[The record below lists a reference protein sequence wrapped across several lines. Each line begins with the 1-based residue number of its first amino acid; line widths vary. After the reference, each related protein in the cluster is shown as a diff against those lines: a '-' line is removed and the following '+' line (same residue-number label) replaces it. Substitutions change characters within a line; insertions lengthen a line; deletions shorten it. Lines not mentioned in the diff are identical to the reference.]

1 MKKIFALFLV
11 LVLILSSCALG
22 DPPMI
27 DDDDQGSESKDNAP
41 ESSQPA
47 NKDNAPESSQ
57 PANKDNAPETP
68 PKDGDGSSGSDD
80 PNEDGLRK
88 LTIYKIDSLADLE
101 RLKDDME
108 ADMKTFYCVSYIAQN
123 YSEEFYEENTLFVV
137 NIGWGSGTYKFGV
150 KDVSINDNSLCIY
163 VEPLNNPL
171 VVTDDYVFKCVTAT
185 VLDSEIEG
193 CTEFDARMCPYT
205 EDN

>member
-1 MKKIFALFLV
+1 MNFDQEVISMKKIFALLLV

-22 DPPMI
+22 DPPMPE
-27 DDDDQGSESKDNAP
+27 DDQGSE
-41 ESSQPA
+41 
-47 NKDNAPESSQ
+47 NKDNVPESSQ

-68 PKDGDGSSGSDD
+68 PKDGDGSSSSDD
-80 PNEDGLRK
+80 LKEDGLRQ

-101 RLKDDME
+101 RLKDDSG
-108 ADMKTFYCVSYIAQN
+108 AAFSCVSYIAQD
-123 YSEEFYEENTLFVV
+123 YDEEFYEKNTLFVV
-137 NIGWGSGTYKFGV
+137 NIGWGSSTYKFGV
-150 KDVSINDNSLCIY
+150 KDVAINDNNFCVY
-163 VEPLNNPL
+163 VVPTNNPL
-171 VVTDDYVFKCVTAT
+171 VANEDIVFWYVTAT